1 MDTSKYTQKMN
12 MSQMQTDLPQ
22 AVINAEKLLYDFE
35 MEAVEKLN
43 HRVEGIVT
51 QKARESEG
59 RLNRT
64 LAENCARDYRQVQE
78 TVVRDNRNAISA
90 LEAKM
95 MRRQRQLERRLLI
108 ATISTIVLAVVMIA
122 LFILWFVIK
131 H

>member
-51 QKARESEG
+51 QKARESEE

-64 LAENCARDYRQVQE
+64 LTENCARDYRKVQE
-78 TVVRDNRNAISA
+78 TVVRDNRNTISA

-95 MRRQRQLERRLLI
+95 MRRQQQLERRLLI
-108 ATISTIVLAVVMIA
+108 ATILIIVLAVVMIA
-122 LFILWFVIK
+122 LCVMWFVIK